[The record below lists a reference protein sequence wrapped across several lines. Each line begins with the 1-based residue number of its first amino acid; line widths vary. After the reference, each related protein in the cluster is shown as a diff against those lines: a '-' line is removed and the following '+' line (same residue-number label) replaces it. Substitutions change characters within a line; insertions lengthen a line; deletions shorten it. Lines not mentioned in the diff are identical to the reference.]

1 MTINKQLQEIQE
13 LKERLQG
20 LEKELQ
26 QQNQSQK
33 KRWRP
38 CRGKIYWA
46 VSDKDGEALV
56 YPEFGDDFDNYH
68 YNSGNYFKTEWQALA
83 YRDNVLIKQQ
93 LKDLALELNNGVEL
107 RWDDQYQTKYYIH
120 YYEKQNQLCLNDTTV
135 GHSIGGIYCLDQYF
149 LQIALKQIG
158 EENIIKLI
166 KSGI

>member
-1 MTINKQLQEIQE
+1 MNIQE
-13 LKERLQG
+13 EIDELKAKLEI
-20 LEKELQ
+20 LEKELE
-26 QQNQSQK
+26 QQNQRRP
-33 KRWRP
+33 KRWRA
-38 CRGKIYWA
+38 CQEQVYWA
-46 VSDKDGEALV
+46 INHKDGDIMIYSEC
-56 YPEFGDDFDNYH
+56 GDDVDNYH
-68 YNSGNYFKTEWQALA
+68 YISGNYFKTEWQALD

-93 LKDLALELNNGVEL
+93 LKDLALELNRGAQL

-135 GHSIGGIYCLDQYF
+135 GHSIGGIYCLDKYF

>member
-26 QQNQSQK
+26 QQKQSQK

-68 YNSGNYFKTEWQALA
+68 YNSGNCFKTEWQALA

-93 LKDLALELNNGVEL
+93 LKDLALELNNGVAIDW
-107 RWDDQYQTKYYIH
+107 RDDTQIKYYI
-120 YYEKQNQLCLNDTTV
+120 YLAPSGLYIDSTNRQVVSQVCCLSNLFL
-135 GHSIGGIYCLDQYF
+135 SEALAKIG
-149 LQIALKQIG
+149 K
-158 EENIIKLI
+158 ENIIKLI
-166 KSGI
+166 KSGV